1 MKKLEEFKID
11 PLFPVAP
18 VSDVQVSPQGDD
30 VLFVYTEESLEKNK
44 RISHIWR
51 QALSGGEPRQF
62 TYCDGN
68 DSCPRWSPDGRTI
81 TFLSDR
87 RSGDEKKD
95 EKDGDEKGEKKP
107 KRQLWSIGADGGE
120 ARPLTDIKAGV
131 GNPVWSPDGRF
142 ILFTSSVFKGEG
154 EEDNDVKVI
163 TRIKYRFDGRGY
175 FPGKWSHLF
184 TVPPG
189 GGEAKQLTD
198 GEYDV
203 VSSAVSPDGARVAF
217 TCNMDEHAAISF
229 FRNIYIVGS
238 EGGEP
243 ELFMEGEKAR
253 IGGLGSLAWS
263 PDGKHLAFEGSV
275 IEDTSNVVHR
285 NDEVWVVPLEGGEP
299 RNLTSRFD
307 RTIYTRGAGLKW
319 SPDSHHIYFTAPDR
333 GSTNI
338 HRVDLDGNV
347 ESVTGGKIM
356 VDGFSLDRSGST
368 VAFNATDEATPF
380 EAWVQ
385 RDGETKKNT
394 EMTKEVVGRHW
405 IGKPEEFW
413 FTSSADARLQG
424 WVMKP
429 KGYEEGENYPT
440 VLMIHGGPGGM
451 YGYNLTSLDGHLLG
465 AHGYAVVYMNPTGSV
480 GFGEEFAAGVCGH
493 WGERDYLD
501 VMEAVDYAVESYPF
515 IDPGRLGVMGGSYGG
530 YMTNWLVGHTDRFRA
545 AVALNSMSN
554 LYSGTGTSDIDYMD
568 HSVTA
573 GKNPW
578 EDVEYFMGKSPISY
592 VEDVVTPLLLIH
604 SSEDYRCPMDNAE
617 QLFTALKKLRK
628 TTEFVIF
635 PGSHG
640 FGRTGKPKHRVQ
652 RLQHILRWFDRYL

>member
-1 MKKLEEFKID
+1 MKKLEEYKID

-18 VSDVQVSPQGDD
+18 VSDVQISPQGGD
-30 VLFVYTEESLEKNK
+30 VLFVYAEESLEKNK
-44 RISHIWR
+44 RTSHIWR
-51 QALSGGEPRQF
+51 QALGGGGGPRQF
-62 TYCDGN
+62 THCDGN

-81 TFLSDR
+81 AFLSDR
-87 RSGDEKKD
+87 RSGDEKK
-95 EKDGDEKGEKKP
+95 EEIEGDEKGEKP
-107 KRQLWSIGADGGE
+107 KTQLWGIGADGGE
-120 ARPLTDIKAGV
+120 ARPLTSIKAGV

-154 EEDNDVKVI
+154 EADGDVKIV

-184 TVPPG
+184 SVPPE
-189 GGEAKQLTD
+189 GGEVTQLTD

-203 VSSAVSPDGARVAF
+203 VASAVSPDGGRVAF

-229 FRNIYIVGS
+229 FRNIYIIGS

-243 ELFMEGEKAR
+243 ELFLEGEKTR
-253 IGGLGSLAWS
+253 IGGMGSLAWS
-263 PDGKHLAFEGSV
+263 PDGRHLAFEGRV
-275 IEDTSNVVHR
+275 IEDTGNVGHR
-285 NDEVWVVPLEGGEP
+285 NNEVWVAPLEGGEP
-299 RNLTSRFD
+299 KSLTSRLD

-319 SPDSHHIYFTAPDR
+319 SPDSRHIYFTVPDM
-333 GSTNI
+333 GAVNI

-347 ESVTGGKIM
+347 EAVTRGRITVGNFSV
-356 VDGFSLDRSGST
+356 DRSGSAI
-368 VAFNATDEATPF
+368 AFNTTDEATPF
-380 EAWVQ
+380 EAWIQV
-385 RDGETKKNT
+385 DGEPRRIT
-394 EMTKEVVGRHW
+394 EMTKDVIGNHW
-405 IGKPEEFW
+405 IGDPEEFW
-413 FTSSADARLQG
+413 FASSAGVKLQG

-429 KGYEEGENYPT
+429 KGYEAGEKYPT
-440 VLMIHGGPGGM
+440 VLMIHGGPASM
-451 YGYNLTSLDGHLLG
+451 YGYSLTSLDSHILG
-465 AHGYAVVYMNPTGSV
+465 ANGYVVVYMNPTGSV
-480 GFGEEFAAGVCGH
+480 GFGEELAAGVSGR

-501 VMEAVDYAVESYPF
+501 IMEAVDYAVENLPF
-515 IDPGRLGVMGGSYGG
+515 IDPGRLGVVGGSYGG

-578 EDVEYFMGKSPISY
+578 EDVEYFMSKSPISY
-592 VEDVVTPLLLIH
+592 VENVVTPLLLIH

-640 FGRTGKPKHRVQ
+640 FGRIGKPKHRVQ